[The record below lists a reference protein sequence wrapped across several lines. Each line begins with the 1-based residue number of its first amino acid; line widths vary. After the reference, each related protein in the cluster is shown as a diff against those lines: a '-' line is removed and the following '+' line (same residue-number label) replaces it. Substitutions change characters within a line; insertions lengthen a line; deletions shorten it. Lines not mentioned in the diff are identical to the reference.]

1 MAKIDKRLIWS
12 GWLRLTH
19 LVIGLATLLL
29 IGSGWLIAYA
39 PSVETGAIDT
49 HYMAASALVF
59 GLALRLL
66 LMFRGTPVERVSR
79 LMPEDNEWGAV
90 LDTLR
95 FYLSFGKAPLPRWH
109 AHNPLWKPIYLLLYL
124 CLLVMVLTG
133 WLRMESPVFLGFYLP
148 SVHGLFATVVVWISA
163 LHVLTVILHDYRGEA
178 ADVSSMING
187 HRHFVIEN
195 PVIDSP
201 ELQQA
206 TVRLDQIGKPTSS
219 KKD

>member
-12 GWLRLTH
+12 GWLRLAH

-29 IGSGWLIAYA
+29 IGSGWLIEYA
-39 PSVETGAIDT
+39 PSVESGAIDT
-49 HYMAASALVF
+49 HYYAASALVF
-59 GLALRLL
+59 GLGLRVL
-66 LMFRGTPVERVSR
+66 LMFRGTPVERLSR
-79 LMPEDNEWGAV
+79 LVPEDNEWGTV

-124 CLLVMVLTG
+124 CLLVMVLSG
-133 WLRMESPVFLGFYLP
+133 GLRMEGLLFLGIYLP
-148 SVHGLFATVVVWISA
+148 SVHSVFATAVIWLSG
-163 LHVLTVILHDYRGEA
+163 LHVLAAVLHDYRGEA
-178 ADVSSMING
+178 ADVSGMING
-187 HRHFVIEN
+187 YRHFVIDN

-206 TVRLDQIGKPTSS
+206 SVRLDQVGKPRSPD
-219 KKD
+219 KR